1 MQSSTQQAEK
11 RSAPGTARDGQK
23 ETQRAWR
30 VGIGSKSGQYLVYA
44 KSGDK
49 MEFANVRFGKREDA
63 KAFADAANEM
73 MRCK

>member
-1 MQSSTQQAEK
+1 MQSSTRQMDM
-11 RSAPGTARDGQK
+11 RSAPGTARNGQK

-44 KSGDK
+44 KSGEK
-49 MEFANVRFGKREDA
+49 MEFANIRFDKREDA
-63 KAFADAANEM
+63 KAFADEANRM